1 MIADDGSTD
10 ATADI
15 VARFSSDRVRFL
27 ASNQRQGK
35 ASAMNRLAAAATY
48 PLLLFTDANVIFSR
62 GAVRRLVDR
71 LADDRVGAV
80 TGEVRLVGSDDEFSS
95 GESLYYWLERQIQGA
110 ESRIGSV
117 MGVDG
122 GMYVIRRELF
132 QPLPADTILDDFAVS
147 MRVMRAGKR
156 VVYETAAKATES
168 GTPSARQEFDRR
180 ARIAAGAVQL
190 LKRGQV
196 PRLTQGVLWFQFI
209 SHKLLRWLSPI
220 LLFVAGHQCDVTVPI
235 ALVRSHLW
243 PGSWLLYLMILL
255 TWLVPRL
262 GRPAGAACCSISESA
277 RWRWRWGCTAGC

>member
-1 MIADDGSTD
+1 M
-10 ATADI
+10 
-15 VARFSSDRVRFL
+15 
-27 ASNQRQGK
+27 
-35 ASAMNRLAAAATY
+35 
-48 PLLLFTDANVIFSR
+48 
-62 GAVRRLVDR
+62 RRLVDR

-220 LLFVAGHQCDVTVPI
+220 LLLVLLVTNVM
-235 ALVRSHLW
+235 
-243 PGSWLLYLMILL
+243 LLSQSPWYGLSS
-255 TWLVPRL
+255 
-262 GRPAGAACCSISESA
+262 GRA
-277 RWRWRWGCTAGC
+277 AGCCT